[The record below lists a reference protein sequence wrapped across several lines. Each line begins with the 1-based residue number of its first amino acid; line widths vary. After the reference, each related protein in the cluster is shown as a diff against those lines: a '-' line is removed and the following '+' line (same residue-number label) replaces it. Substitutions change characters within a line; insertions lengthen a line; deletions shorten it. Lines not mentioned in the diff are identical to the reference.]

1 MKGILAE
8 LAYKLMKEGFI
19 IYGWTDKR
27 IDENEY
33 HSICLGKENSRDI
46 VSVMFDF
53 DGRIVLNKRYVPS
66 SDFGSACFISELNP
80 DELTVGEVKE
90 ALDAPVW
97 VENKGKKPD
106 MFKDILAWGKY
117 EEKFNMYFR
126 ITDDDLVEIRIR
138 EWAMGLFDDEE
149 LGVENG
155 HTERGK
161 IDIYLEKVYHA
172 KKEEWDRYGRRYAV
186 KNYMM
191 GLGSGMKVPFETYE
205 QERIM
210 NEFKVRYNAKEPYK
224 AFYDM
229 VCEAMGI

>member
-19 IYGWTDKR
+19 VYGWINKR
-27 IDENEY
+27 IDKDEY
-33 HSICLGKENSRDI
+33 HSICVGKENSNDI
-46 VSVMFDF
+46 VAVMFDY
-53 DGRIVLNKRYVPS
+53 DGKIVIDKKYKPS
-66 SDFGSACFISELNP
+66 RDFGSACFINELNP
-80 DELTVGEVKE
+80 DELTVEKVKE
-90 ALDAPVW
+90 DLDAPVW
-97 VENKGKKPD
+97 VEKKGRKPE

-117 EEKFNMYFR
+117 EEKFNMYLR
-126 ITDDDLVEIRIR
+126 ITEDDLMEIRIR

-155 HTERGK
+155 KTERGK
-161 IDIYLEKVYHA
+161 IDIYLERVYHA
-172 KKEEWDRYGRRYAV
+172 KKEEWNKYGKRYAV
-186 KNYMM
+186 KSYMM

-210 NEFKVRYNAKEPYK
+210 KEFNVKYDEEEPYK

-229 VCEAMGI
+229 VCEAIGV